1 MELFGHPSV
10 AVAGP
15 VKTNLLDLIPQVCLD
30 FKLPERLVFIFIIEG
45 AARDL
50 HELTPPL
57 DTGDEALVKINELS
71 FSLCSLR
78 VFSKAFFKNAFSKVT
93 LPSIC
98 SSWLMRSRRAAS
110 STGSLLSLPRAYW
123 FFQ

>member
-1 MELFGHPSV
+1 MELFGDPSV

-15 VKTNLLDLIPQVCLD
+15 VKTNLLDLIPQICLG
-30 FKLPERLVFIFIIEG
+30 FKLPERLLFILIIEG

-78 VFSKAFFKNAFSKVT
+78 AFYKAFFKKAFSKVT

-98 SSWLMRSRRAAS
+98 SSWLMRS
-110 STGSLLSLPRAYW
+110 
-123 FFQ
+123 